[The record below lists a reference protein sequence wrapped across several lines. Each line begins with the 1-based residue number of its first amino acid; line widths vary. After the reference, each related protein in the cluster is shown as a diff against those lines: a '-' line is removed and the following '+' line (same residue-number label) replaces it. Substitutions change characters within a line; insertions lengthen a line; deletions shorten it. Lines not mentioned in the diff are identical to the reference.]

1 MSKLTEGL
9 VALLVLVAIVLG
21 GLYAYEKHSGTKAKA
36 QVAQVTQ
43 VAQSLSQ
50 ELTEAHASFRV
61 DLDAISKTQGTK
73 DQIVAKAISIKEKV
87 DATSAKVQ
95 AGQLSDAAADAA
107 YYDSMYEA
115 YCQGSD
121 DPACPTG
128 PSGG

>member
-21 GLYAYEKHSGTKAKA
+21 GLYAYEKHSGAKAKA

-50 ELTEAHASFRV
+50 ELTEAHASFRI
-61 DLDAISKTQGTK
+61 DLDAIAQTQGNK
-73 DQIVAKAISIKEKV
+73 DLIMAKAISIKEKV
-87 DATSAKVQ
+87 DATSVKVQ

-107 YYDSMYEA
+107 YYDSMWEA
-115 YCQGSD
+115 YCQGSN
-121 DPACPTG
+121 DPACSTR